1 MLRYL
6 FAGQCSASDIRVRE
20 TAMTVEILTVSV
32 VVLVFVVVVG
42 DVDILV
48 VELVFRLPGHLVLLL
63 QSASGVREPGAHLL
77 REEQLLKMIPQMFC
91 LLYQIKDTTV
101 I

>member
-42 DVDILV
+42 DIDVLV
-48 VELVFRLPGHLVLLL
+48 VKLVLRLPGHLVLLL